1 LFAGSIF
8 LVFTAPILIIAFL
21 AIAHQILTGEDQLH
35 EYVISPN
42 LPFCA
47 QHFIIIIARF
57 SITVTVST
65 QSLILR
71 EIVITDRF
79 LKPGIIVYVEYFV
92 FDLEFD
98 GRKKTSKLPR
108 FRLWTFP
115 VFVKGP
121 FGVVSATELIGIV
134 LVLLYVIWALY
145 AYTVRALDFISEFDV
160 PSFRDKRYN
169 NPVSLIY
176 FQHLNS
182 ADLVFF
188 FFFNPK
194 MLTFVNRG
202 H

>member
-1 LFAGSIF
+1 M
-8 LVFTAPILIIAFL
+8 
-21 AIAHQILTGEDQLH
+21 
-35 EYVISPN
+35 N
-42 LPFCA
+42 
-47 QHFIIIIARF
+47 FIIIISGF
-57 SITVTVST
+57 SVSVVVCCDLFDIVGNFEQMRSKQPQLQSFKNLEVAAEIAVTGG
-65 QSLILR
+65 
-71 EIVITDRF
+71 F
-79 LKPGIIVYVEYFV
+79 LKHDIIVYVEYFV
-92 FDLEFD
+92 FDLGFD

-115 VFVKGP
+115 VLVKGP

-145 AYTVRALDFISEFDV
+145 AYTVRALDFVSEFDV